1 MTLVPEHVVFP
12 LPPEL
17 TKAALKENHEDRMRR
32 AAPTRFTKPGC
43 FWRARPVQQAL
54 RKIERLRLGI
64 PHAVVEAWPQRA
76 RLTAPPDVDVLVT
89 AEGLAEIHRKLE
101 GLGYLQPF
109 KGSKHLRDTENGVKV
124 EFLVT
129 GGFPGD
135 GKPKSVAFP
144 DPAKVG
150 VVLDG
155 IRYVNVETLL
165 ELKLASGISSPGRVK
180 DLGDAQ
186 ELIKELKL
194 SLDLGARLDPYVR
207 SEYQKLWKGAHESP

>member
-1 MTLVPEHVVFP
+1 MS
-12 LPPEL
+12 
-17 TKAALKENHEDRMRR
+17 ENYEDRMRR
-32 AAPTRFTKPGC
+32 GGADAVREASRFLYGEG
-43 FWRARPVQQAL
+43 PVQQAL
-54 RKIERLRLGI
+54 RKIAGRLEALRI
-64 PHAVVEAWPQRA
+64 PYAVVGGMALNAHGYNR
-76 RLTAPPDVDVLVT
+76 TTSDVDVLVT

-109 KGSKHLRDTENGVKV
+109 EGSKHLRDTENGVKV

-135 GKPKSVAFP
+135 GKPKPVAFP

-150 VVLDG
+150 VVVSG

-165 ELKLASGISSPGRVK
+165 EMKLASGISSPGRVK

-194 SLDLGARLDPYVR
+194 PLDLGVRLNPYVR
-207 SEYQKLWKGAHESP
+207 PEYEKLWKGAYESP